1 LTSNNCCLKTQLD
14 RFLLL
19 KSNLYLAATQ
29 SRSQQQYVQF
39 SHLVMKLEKILQSA
53 TIKNNYAVIHVM
65 MRDDIKEVVS
75 HYDLFNTVNMEA
87 L

>member
-1 LTSNNCCLKTQLD
+1 
-14 RFLLL
+14 
-19 KSNLYLAATQ
+19 
-29 SRSQQQYVQF
+29 
-39 SHLVMKLEKILQSA
+39 MKLEKILQSA